1 MKSNVWS
8 TGVIMPI
15 YKKGDKNKSEDYSK
29 ISLTSTLSEMFT
41 YLLTQR
47 LGSVVKI
54 TIFYL
59 KHSLPIYQDMEQPM
73 QFFSGNAARY
83 AQQRHALSQTFVN
96 LLTT

>member
-41 YLLTQR
+41 CLLTQR
-47 LGSVVKI
+47 LGLS
-54 TIFYL
+54 
-59 KHSLPIYQDMEQPM
+59 E
-73 QFFSGNAARY
+73 
-83 AQQRHALSQTFVN
+83 AQLAYIPGYG
-96 LLTT
+96 TTDAILFWECC